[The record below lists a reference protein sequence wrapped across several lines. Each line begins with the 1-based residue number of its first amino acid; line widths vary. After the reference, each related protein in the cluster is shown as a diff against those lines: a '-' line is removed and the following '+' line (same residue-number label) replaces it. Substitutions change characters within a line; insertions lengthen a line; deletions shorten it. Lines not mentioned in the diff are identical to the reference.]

1 MIVVSDTGP
10 LFYLTLI
17 GISEQLPYLYGSVY
31 IPRSVLL
38 ELQHDHSPITDWK
51 VAIPEWLNVAT
62 PSKLITNFTLD
73 QGEREAI
80 SLAITLQADVLL
92 IDERAGRNA
101 AKLLGLT
108 VTGTLGVIV
117 DDHAQGLFNGHEIL
131 GRLAETS
138 FYASAD
144 LMDSLR
150 RKLT

>member
-10 LFYLTLI
+10 LFYLASL
-17 GISEQLPYLYGSVY
+17 GISDHLPRLYGSVY

-38 ELQHDHSPITDWK
+38 ELQHDHSPIHDWK
-51 VAIPEWLNVAT
+51 LALPEWLNVAT
-62 PSKLITNFTLD
+62 PSELITNLTLD

-101 AKLLGLT
+101 AKSLGLT

-117 DDHAQGLFNGHEIL
+117 DGHTQGLFDGHEIL
-131 GRLAETS
+131 GRLAQTS

-144 LMDSLR
+144 LMDSIR
-150 RKLT
+150 KKLT

>member
-1 MIVVSDTGP
+1 
-10 LFYLTLI
+10 
-17 GISEQLPYLYGSVY
+17 
-31 IPRSVLL
+31 
-38 ELQHDHSPITDWK
+38 
-51 VAIPEWLNVAT
+51 
-62 PSKLITNFTLD
+62 
-73 QGEREAI
+73 
-80 SLAITLQADVLL
+80 LQADVLL